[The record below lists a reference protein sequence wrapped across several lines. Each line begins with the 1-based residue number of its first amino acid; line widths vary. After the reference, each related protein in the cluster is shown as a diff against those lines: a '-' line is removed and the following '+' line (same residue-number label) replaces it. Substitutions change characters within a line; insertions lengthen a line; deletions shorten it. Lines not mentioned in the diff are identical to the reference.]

1 MIDDQHGLAHAI
13 PIQAGTI
20 ALRIKVE
27 DFGQHSLLPFL
38 NLFGKLYFGHI
49 NREYFNQLFA
59 TKRQQFLEDL
69 NSTATDLDL
78 EFQLRMTRAALTTS
92 WKWPAFVNMVH
103 SDGKPEWATGG
114 SRILAS
120 GLCKPNPEQTISVLL
135 FDQTKSS
142 ADQWLVDP
150 VEITTDQQLHQV
162 LNLPYTQTQSPSIQ
176 ISTVLKQVD
185 NQTRLFLHGI
195 IDEELEGYQH
205 SHESTTFELLNNLR
219 EWQAYHCS
227 CTRLEIYTD
236 WPELIV
242 DSLGIWDK
250 HIVGT
255 ISQFKNLLF
264 NPSHLERLA
273 QNNQEKSAAIYILYV
288 NEPRPIDLS
297 EFLVWLDIKHTAFI
311 DANWDFLL
319 YRVDPPAYRPTMV
332 SLSTI

>member
-1 MIDDQHGLAHAI
+1 MIDDKHGLVHAI
-13 PIQAGTI
+13 PIQSGTI

-38 NLFGKLYFGHI
+38 NLFGKLYLGNI
-49 NREYFNQLFA
+49 NQEYFSQLFNS
-59 TKRQQFLEDL
+59 KKQRLLEDL
-69 NSTATDLDL
+69 NSNISNPYL
-78 EFQLRMTRAALTTS
+78 EFRLRMTRAALTTE
-92 WKWPAFVNMVH
+92 WKWPAFVNMVYP
-103 SDGKPEWATGG
+103 DGEPEWATGG

-120 GLCKPNPEQTISVLL
+120 GVCKPNPEQTISVLL
-135 FDQTKSS
+135 FDQTNSTV
-142 ADQWLVDP
+142 DQWLVNP

-162 LNLPYTQTQSPSIQ
+162 LNLPYIQTQSPAIQ
-176 ISTVLKQVD
+176 LSSVLKQVN

-195 IDEELEGYQH
+195 IDEELEGYQN
-205 SHESTTFELLNNLR
+205 SHESTEFELLDNLR

-273 QNNQEKSAAIYILYV
+273 QSNQEKSAAIYILYV
-288 NEPRPIDLS
+288 NNPRPIDLS
-297 EFLVWLDIKHTAFI
+297 EFLVWLDI
-311 DANWDFLL
+311 
-319 YRVDPPAYRPTMV
+319 
-332 SLSTI
+332 